1 MKKLLTLVL
10 VLGFTANLIA
20 QAKEKE
26 KEETCLEAYQK
37 AFAERGSK
45 PVPDAT
51 YKNVI
56 ISIVSNKNGT
66 ECFAGKVKVE
76 ETRVTAMYIAY
87 EDNTYEFI
95 DRKYK
100 GDNKAKINNGISEPF
115 VTDQGEKIYVIFT
128 EMIKPKK
135 KQFKKITG
143 PDKNF

>member
-1 MKKLLTLVL
+1 MTLLLAV
-10 VLGFTANLIA
+10 GFTVNLNA

-26 KEETCLEAYQK
+26 ESCLEAYQK
-37 AFAERGSK
+37 AFSERGSE

-56 ISIVSNKNGT
+56 ISIVSNKTGT

-76 ETRVTAMYIAY
+76 QSQVTAMYIAY

-115 VTDQGEKIYVIFT
+115 ITDQGEKIYVIFT
-128 EMIKPKK
+128 EKIKPRK
-135 KQFKKITG
+135 KQFKKVTG